1 MIKIFDGIFNRR
13 VRNVS
18 LIKLENKDGDG
29 YLFKAN
35 YFDCGNLYNAC
46 SYFVAD
52 KDNHSYIKINND
64 KYDYNSMRENFD
76 KIQVI
81 LEKENI
87 KMALAKLS

>member
-1 MIKIFDGIFNRR
+1 MIEVFDGLFNRR

-18 LIKLENKDGDG
+18 LTKDG

-35 YFDCGNLYNAC
+35 YFDCGNLYNTC
-46 SYFVAD
+46 SYFLAF
-52 KDNHSYIKINND
+52 NHSYIKINNA
-64 KYDYNSMRENFD
+64 KYDYNSMRKNFD

-87 KMALAKLS
+87 KMALEKL

>member
-1 MIKIFDGIFNRR
+1 MIEIFDGLFNRR
-13 VRNVS
+13 VRNIS
-18 LIKLENKDGDG
+18 LVKLEDKDG

-46 SYFVAD
+46 SYFLAF
-52 KDNHSYIKINND
+52 NHSYIKINNV

-87 KMALAKLS
+87 KMALEKL

>member
-1 MIKIFDGIFNRR
+1 MIEIFDVFNRR

-18 LIKLENKDGDG
+18 LIKLEDKDG

-35 YFDCGNLYNAC
+35 YFDCGNLYNTS
-46 SYFVAD
+46 SYFLAF
-52 KDNHSYIKINND
+52 NHNYIKINNT

-87 KMALAKLS
+87 KLALEKLL

>member
-1 MIKIFDGIFNRR
+1 MIEIFDGLFNRR

-18 LIKLENKDGDG
+18 LARLEDKDG

-35 YFDCGNLYNAC
+35 YFDCGNLYNTC
-46 SYFVAD
+46 SYFLAF
-52 KDNHSYIKINND
+52 NHSYIKINNA

-87 KMALAKLS
+87 KMAIEKLP

>member
-1 MIKIFDGIFNRR
+1 MIEIFDGIFNRR
-13 VRNVS
+13 VRNIS
-18 LIKLENKDGDG
+18 LIKLESKDG
-29 YLFKAN
+29 YFFKAN

-52 KDNHSYIKINND
+52 NYSYIRINNT

-87 KMALAKLS
+87 KMALEKL